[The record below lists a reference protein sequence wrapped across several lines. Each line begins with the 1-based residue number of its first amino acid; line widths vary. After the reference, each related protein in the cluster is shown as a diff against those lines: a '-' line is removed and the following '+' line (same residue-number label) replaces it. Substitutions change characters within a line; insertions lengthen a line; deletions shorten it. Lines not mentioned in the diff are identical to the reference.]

1 MEVDDSLPPVPV
13 APLLQ
18 QAATLPET
26 RRRPPV
32 VPAEVEPAFP
42 PSLLHMP
49 DPGASGPPPSLA
61 DRTLAVLPP
70 AWAPIIARDTAEA
83 RGVQQPYSEAYLSGQ
98 PNKRRK
104 LNCDKK
110 PRGDVANIISRS
122 LQVADGREVLSGPSP
137 VIALLQCYMFTL
149 VLYCIHQQLVNQDA
163 IEQTGLEPATSGA
176 VAEVAAAPVL
186 QEAVEIYTRQNFQ
199 VG

>member
-1 MEVDDSLPPVPV
+1 MEVDDSLPPVAA

-18 QAATLPET
+18 QAAPLQEA

-122 LQVADGREVLSGPSP
+122 LQVGAGRKVLGGPSP
-137 VIALLQCYMFTL
+137 QIAFVTW
-149 VLYCIHQQLVNQDA
+149 
-163 IEQTGLEPATSGA
+163 
-176 VAEVAAAPVL
+176 
-186 QEAVEIYTRQNFQ
+186 
-199 VG
+199 